1 MPPNIYWIHR
11 RLSPTTGPIF
21 NLRLGLD
28 VPQDTDLISPH
39 IMFAGMFIA
48 AHAHRFSHGLGR
60 INDIAVYEANLL
72 VQAYHWSGA
81 TLDSEQPVQ
90 LGDSQNAEASG
101 VILEQFG
108 TVLISLR

>member
-1 MPPNIYWIHR
+1 MPPKIYWIHR

-28 VPQDTDLISPH
+28 VPQDKDLISPH

-60 INDIAVYEANLL
+60 SQFAGSGLPLVRSYPGIRNSRSSSATPRTLKPAESSWSNWELFQYLFAEEA
-72 VQAYHWSGA
+72 
-81 TLDSEQPVQ
+81 PV
-90 LGDSQNAEASG
+90 
-101 VILEQFG
+101 
-108 TVLISLR
+108 